1 MIVLGNS
8 WLAVINGGQVYSYA
22 VLAYKHFGGPDDA
35 VYVNGNLNVIFR
47 KVNLVFLKIDSQI
60 LLIFANDGDM
70 TMQKDVMTM
79 KALLVDSR
87 RIPCIV

>member
-1 MIVLGNS
+1 M
-8 WLAVINGGQVYSYA
+8 AVKYIYSYA
-22 VLAYKHFGGPDDA
+22 VLAYKHSGGPDDA

-60 LLIFANDGDM
+60 LLIFTNNGD
-70 TMQKDVMTM
+70 TTTHKDVIIM